1 MTKRRFPILL
11 TSFLISC
18 SEIFAAGQYVISGSV
33 KDSHGVPIEFAT
45 IAVKGLSKSTT
56 TNENGIYSF
65 NNLSGGSYDLQVE
78 AFGFNSSYRTLILT
92 SDTICDFVLQENAV
106 TLKDVRVI
114 GKSKGREL
122 VEGALNINAVEIKAD
137 VNKHVNLNDLVNRS
151 AGIKVRREG
160 GAGSDL
166 DLSINGLSG
175 NSIRY
180 FIDGMPLDARG
191 SEVNLD
197 NIPINTVERVELY
210 KGVVPAYLGSDAL
223 GGVVNIVTKR
233 QKKNFLDASYGFGS
247 FHTHTAD
254 LTSQISV
261 SGTPIVIRP
270 TFGLNYSKNDYTMK
284 GVEVWSEQD
293 DKYIYTNKKRFHDDY
308 LSISGQIEGG
318 VNDTKWADSFFIG
331 TSYTKI
337 DKEIQ
342 TGAMQNKVYG
352 KPERHSNAW
361 NVYSRYAKVFGKF
374 ATRLTI
380 SHTQDRSE
388 TVDTAFRRYS
398 WDGSWIP
405 STGNEMNNKAK
416 TIRVYHRPLTI
427 LNTGIDYKFIDNHE
441 IGFNYML
448 NRRGNCRHDEID
460 DTFEPTND
468 ILTKHILSLNYT
480 HSFFEEKWQNM
491 FFVKDYINCTSIE
504 QTDNAVITGAN
515 DVKKHDSKN
524 YWGGGAGS
532 RFTIFPEL
540 SVKGSYEHSVRLP
553 FSRELL
559 GNGTTVLPN
568 LKLSPEQSNN
578 FNLGVFGTWLVG
590 DANIISYE
598 LNGFIR
604 NVDDYI
610 RATISERD
618 GYMQY
623 VNTPAVHV
631 KGMDFNIMYSWMDS
645 FQFSVNGSWND
656 TRDMKRYKTDG
667 NPSAT
672 YKNRVPNK
680 PWLFGNIEASY
691 IFSDLT
697 RLNDKLK
704 IEASLEWINWYY
716 LNWETYGAASSK
728 AKIPTQTIVDL
739 GLTYSIRNGKYNFS
753 ITYDNLF
760 DRLSYDNYM
769 LQKPG
774 RAIYAKFRIF
784 IQ

>member
-56 TNENGIYSF
+56 TNENGRYCF
-65 NNLSGGSYDLQVE
+65 NNLSGGIYDLQVD
-78 AFGFNSSYRTLILT
+78 AFGFGTSYRTLILT
-92 SDTICDFVLQENAV
+92 SDTICNFILQENAV

-122 VEGALNINAVEIKAD
+122 VEGALNINAIEIKAD

-151 AGIKVRREG
+151 AGVKVRREG

-261 SGTPIVIRP
+261 PGTPIVIRP

-293 DKYIYTNKKRFHDDY
+293 DKYIYTNKNRFHDDY

-448 NRRGNCRHDEID
+448 NRRGNRRHDEID

-480 HSFFEEKWQNM
+480 HSFFEEK
-491 FFVKDYINCTSIE
+491 
-504 QTDNAVITGAN
+504 
-515 DVKKHDSKN
+515 
-524 YWGGGAGS
+524 
-532 RFTIFPEL
+532 
-540 SVKGSYEHSVRLP
+540 
-553 FSRELL
+553 
-559 GNGTTVLPN
+559 
-568 LKLSPEQSNN
+568 
-578 FNLGVFGTWLVG
+578 
-590 DANIISYE
+590 
-598 LNGFIR
+598 
-604 NVDDYI
+604 
-610 RATISERD
+610 
-618 GYMQY
+618 
-623 VNTPAVHV
+623 
-631 KGMDFNIMYSWMDS
+631 
-645 FQFSVNGSWND
+645 
-656 TRDMKRYKTDG
+656 
-667 NPSAT
+667 
-672 YKNRVPNK
+672 
-680 PWLFGNIEASY
+680 
-691 IFSDLT
+691 
-697 RLNDKLK
+697 
-704 IEASLEWINWYY
+704 
-716 LNWETYGAASSK
+716 
-728 AKIPTQTIVDL
+728 
-739 GLTYSIRNGKYNFS
+739 
-753 ITYDNLF
+753 
-760 DRLSYDNYM
+760 
-769 LQKPG
+769 
-774 RAIYAKFRIF
+774 
-784 IQ
+784 